1 MPTTQNDEECNR
13 FLRPL
18 LFADNSSSNAT
29 LLCYILCI
37 SNIDYHREV
46 SKSMPSPKEK
56 LQGLLGELFQFGSAD
71 LDFGIYRIMNFK
83 RDAIERFIRKDLIE
97 AVDKEL
103 SSGMLASQS
112 QAVSELKE
120 VAAQIRETLGET
132 ALNGD
137 GSLEEAYHGT
147 PLGKHYLE
155 LQARASQAQERPAF
169 EATIFNHLYAFFSRY
184 YDNGDFLSKR
194 RYSRREKYAVPYNGE
209 EVYLHWAN
217 NDQYY
222 VKTGEY
228 FNDYRFKSPYGINV
242 HFMLIA
248 ADVEKDNVKGDKR
261 FFVPLS
267 HEVTFDAE
275 KKGITIPFQYRPLT
289 EQEEI
294 KWGQRNQQDVIIK
307 EALNTI
313 PAELQKSVEA
323 LPALLSSHH
332 TTTEGPVSFLEHHL
346 RRYTRRNTSDFFVH
360 KDLKGFLT
368 RELDFYLKNEVLN
381 LDEVEAAGEP
391 RSEAWFQIMH
401 VIRSIGSRV
410 IEFLAQIEDFQK
422 RLFEKKKFIL
432 ETQYCITMANV
443 PEDFY
448 PEIAECTAQW
458 EEWKE
463 LLHLDEERPNL
474 FTSAAKNQ
482 KERRIAA
489 LKEHPTLVLDTK
501 HFDQRFKNQLLASY
515 DNVDEITDALLV
527 HGENLQALN
536 LLAERYHEKISCIHI
551 DPPYNTQT
559 SGFLYKNDYQ
569 HSSWLA
575 MMEDRICASI
585 NLMSRDG
592 SYLCHIDENEH
603 ERLQLLFERFTIPD
617 AGTVTWDKKNPMNA
631 GRGIATQHE
640 YIVWRTR
647 QQTPIYLRNKNIITM
662 LKKAAEI
669 VNKHGTTSKEAQSEY
684 AAWINSNSELSG
696 GEKAYRYLDEEG
708 RPYQS
713 VSLRAPEPRT
723 NSKFHE
729 PLIHPVT
736 KKPCPVPP
744 NGFSRTPETLQD
756 MVNGGEIIF
765 GPDETTQ
772 PRQKVLLTNETRRQI
787 SSMIQDGHK
796 GKADLAPLGLD
807 FPYCHP
813 VSLYEL
819 LIGTVAQSLTGSD
832 IVLDHFAGS
841 GTSGHA
847 VINLNR
853 EDRSR
858 RRVILVEMDDCFDT
872 VLIPRIKKMTYTPVW
887 KNSKPIRLATA
898 EEAEYSLRIM
908 KYVRLESYDD
918 ALNNITFPDAPKTL
932 YDFDDYLLKYMLAWE
947 TKESETLLNVEKLS
961 RPFSYKLT
969 ITGGEEIQ
977 EKPVDIPET
986 FSYLLGLNIKT
997 RRVYQNKERF
1007 YLVYRGTIDHREVAI
1022 IWRETS
1028 GWEKEDYEQD
1038 KKFVEGQKLTEGV
1051 DEVFVNGDSYIPK
1064 ARALESVFKSRMFGR
1079 L

>member
-1 MPTTQNDEECNR
+1 
-13 FLRPL
+13 
-18 LFADNSSSNAT
+18 
-29 LLCYILCI
+29 
-37 SNIDYHREV
+37 
-46 SKSMPSPKEK
+46 MPSPTEK
-56 LQGLLGELFQFGSAD
+56 FQELLRELFQFGSAD

-83 RDAIERFIRKDLIE
+83 RDIIERFIQKDLIE

-103 SSGMLASQS
+103 SSGMLAGQS
-112 QAVSELKE
+112 QAALELKE
-120 VAAQIRETLGET
+120 VAAQIRETLGEE
-132 ALNGD
+132 AFNGD
-137 GSLEEAYHGT
+137 GNLVEEFYNT
-147 PLGKHYLE
+147 KVGKHYLE
-155 LQARASQAQERPAF
+155 LQSRAFQAQERPAF

-194 RYSRREKYAVPYNGE
+194 RYSRREKYAIPYNGE

-222 VKTGEY
+222 VKTSEY
-228 FNDYRFKSPYGINV
+228 FNDYRFKSPYGISV
-242 HFMLIA
+242 QFKLVA

-261 FFVPLS
+261 FFLPLS
-267 HEVTFDAE
+267 YEVTFDEE
-275 KKGITIPFQYRPLT
+275 KKEITIPFQYRPLT

-294 KWGQRNQQDVIIK
+294 KYGQRNQQDAITK
-307 EALNTI
+307 ESLITI
-313 PAELQKSVEA
+313 PAKLENDVA
-323 LPALLSSHH
+323 ILPALLSAHH
-332 TTTEGPVSFLEHHL
+332 TTADGQQVNYLEYHI

-360 KDLKGFLT
+360 KNLKGFLT
-368 RELDFYLKNEVLN
+368 RELNFYLKNEVLN
-381 LDEVEAAGEP
+381 LDEIEAIGEP
-391 RSEAWFQIMH
+391 RSEAWFQIMR
-401 VIRSIGSRV
+401 VIRSIGSCV
-410 IEFLAQIEDFQK
+410 IDFLAQIEDFQK
-422 RLFEKKKFIL
+422 RLFEKRKFIL
-432 ETQYCITMANV
+432 ETQYCITMVNV

-448 PEIAECTAQW
+448 PEIAQCEAQW
-458 EEWKE
+458 QEWKE
-463 LLHLDEERPNL
+463 LFHLSDEQPNL
-474 FTSAAKNQ
+474 FKSAVQKR
-482 KERRIAA
+482 KERRVAA

-501 HFDQRFKNQLLASY
+501 HFDQQFKDQLLASY
-515 DNVDEITDALLV
+515 ENLDEITDGFV
-527 HGENLQALN
+527 IHGENFQALN
-536 LLAERYHEKISCIHI
+536 LLSERYHEKISCVHI

-575 MMEDRICASI
+575 MMEDRIKASI
-585 NLMSRDG
+585 NIMSRDG

-640 YIVWRTR
+640 YIVWRSR
-647 QQTPIYLRNKNIITM
+647 QQSPIYLRNKNIITM
-662 LKKAAEI
+662 LRKASEI
-669 VNKHGTTSKEAQSEY
+669 VNKHGTASKEAQNEY
-684 AAWINSNSELSG
+684 IAWINSNSELSG

-708 RPYQS
+708 RVYQS

-723 NSKFHE
+723 NPKFHE

-756 MVNGGEIIF
+756 MINRGEIIF

-772 PRQKVLLTNETRRQI
+772 PRQKVLLTNETRRQL

-813 VSLYEL
+813 VSLYEV
-819 LIGTVAQSLTGSD
+819 LIGTATQSLTDSD

-841 GTSGHA
+841 GTSSHA

-858 RRVILVEMDDCFDT
+858 RKFILVEMDDYFDT
-872 VLIPRIKKMTYTPVW
+872 VLIPRIKKVIYTPEW
-887 KNSKPIRLATA
+887 KNSKPVRLATTD
-898 EEAEYSLRIM
+898 EAEYSPRIV
-908 KYVRLESYDD
+908 KYIRLESYEDT
-918 ALNNITFPDAPKTL
+918 LNNITFPDAPKTL
-932 YDFDDYLLKYMLAWE
+932 YDLDDYLLKYMLNWE
-947 TKESETLLNVEKLS
+947 TKESETLLNVERLAS
-961 RPFSYKLT
+961 PFGYKLT
-969 ITGGEEIQ
+969 INGGEELH

-986 FSYLLGLNIKT
+986 YAYLLGLNVKT
-997 RRVYQNKERF
+997 RRVYRDKERY
-1007 YLVYRGTIDHREVAI
+1007 YLVYRGTVDHREIVV

-1028 GWEKEDYEQD
+1028 EWEKTDYERD
-1038 KKFVEGQKLTEGV
+1038 KQFVEEQMLIEGA
-1051 DEVFVNGDSYIPK
+1051 DEVFVNGNSYIPE
-1064 ARALESVFKSRMFGR
+1064 ARALESIFKSRMFGS